1 MSKIIDWL
9 VGELGIEYSERN
21 NKSINDAKI
30 MDMLLQ
36 KEIWDSA
43 HQAGRFEGKGIADD
57 NWQTFEDWY
66 NENVKR

>member
-36 KEIWDSA
+36 K
-43 HQAGRFEGKGIADD
+43 
-57 NWQTFEDWY
+57 
-66 NENVKR
+66 